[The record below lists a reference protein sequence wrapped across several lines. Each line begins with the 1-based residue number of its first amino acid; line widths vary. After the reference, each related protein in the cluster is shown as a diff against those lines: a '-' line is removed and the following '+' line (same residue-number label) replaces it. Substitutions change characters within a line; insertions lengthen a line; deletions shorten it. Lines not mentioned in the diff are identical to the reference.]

1 MLRSRKRAASLALFL
16 VLSLVLAACS
26 AHGGSSLNTWPP
38 ISQCSRSLDLRHGI
52 CRGASARGVVQKT

>member
-26 AHGGSSLNTWPP
+26 AHGGKK
-38 ISQCSRSLDLRHGI
+38 
-52 CRGASARGVVQKT
+52 AA